1 MRTIA
6 LRFAENFAPEGGTIA
21 AHQEVIDREGSVWYG
36 KFGSPISMAVAD
48 AITKADDSR
57 ILLVRSGGSER
68 WWAHLDEVQ
77 RDRPEE
83 KLIPPYYDRVGDKF
97 SCWFHVTKFERAS
110 KDVMQQCIVVSSGRP
125 LSNASRH
132 SMSPYFII
140 DYNESQEDVK

>member
-36 KFGSPISMAVAD
+36 KFGSPISMKVAE
-48 AITKADDSR
+48 AIVKDDDPR
-57 ILLVRSGGSER
+57 ILLVRSGSSER
-68 WWAHLDEVQ
+68 WWAHLDKVQ
-77 RDRPEE
+77 RERPEE
-83 KLIPPYYDRVGDKF
+83 KLIPSYYDRVGDKF
-97 SCWFHVTKFERAS
+97 SCWFHINRFERAS
-110 KDVMQQCIVVSSGRP
+110 KDIMSRCIVASSGKL

-140 DYNESQEDVK
+140 EYKE